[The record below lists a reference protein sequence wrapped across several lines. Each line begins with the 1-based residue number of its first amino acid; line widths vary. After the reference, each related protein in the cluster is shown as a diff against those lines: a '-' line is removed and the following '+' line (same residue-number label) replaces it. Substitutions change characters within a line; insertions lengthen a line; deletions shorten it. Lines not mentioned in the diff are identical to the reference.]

1 MKKGYGYELFFDQ
14 RKKIPSFENF
24 EKSTKN
30 EYFGPIFENSQQVFL
45 RLDFFQNLHIHPWNR
60 CLSCGERKLRF
71 ILTVCPPLAFK
82 VLEID
87 RGNAIDWYSI
97 QLYHSLLSN
106 ICQSTS
112 SSVVKCWVHNLKVG
126 GSIPGIDKCFLHIF
140 TTFFYRNINFEKKTL
155 CHDLEFSF
163 VPTVPQGKKLNSRS
177 WHKVFFSKLIFL

>member
-97 QLYHSLLSN
+97 QLYHSLLSK

-140 TTFFYRNINFEKKTL
+140 TTFFIEISILKRKPCATTL
-155 CHDLEFSF
+155 SLALCL
-163 VPTVPQGKKLNSRS
+163 P
-177 WHKVFFSKLIFL
+177 FLKAKS